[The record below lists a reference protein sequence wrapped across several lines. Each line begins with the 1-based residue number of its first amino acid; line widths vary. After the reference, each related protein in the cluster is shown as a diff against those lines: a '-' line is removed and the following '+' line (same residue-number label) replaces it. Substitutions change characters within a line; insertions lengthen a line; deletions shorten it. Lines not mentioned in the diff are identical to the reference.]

1 MLTKVNRMQGCLLGL
16 AIGDAMGAPVEFK
29 KRGTFQPVTEYRSG
43 GKFRLKTGEWTD
55 DTAMALCLAQ
65 SLIDCKGFDPH
76 DQMEKYLEWM
86 ECGYMSCTGKA
97 IGMGTIVMRTL
108 IRYKRNRQPY
118 TDICH
123 EKFSGNGSLMRLAPV
138 CLFYADN
145 IDDAVHFSSLSSATT
160 HGSLIAIDACR
171 YCAYLITHLLQGL
184 EKEEIFTYQ
193 FQKRLKA
200 YFKGAPLHKSLYVV
214 IKGCFKNKSIKGI
227 VSSGYVV
234 HSLEAAL
241 WSFYHSKTFEE
252 AILTAVNLGD
262 DADTVGAITGQI
274 AGAYYG
280 LQGIPKNWTKNLQQ
294 AELIMSI
301 AKQLIER
308 KNI

>member
-1 MLTKVNRMQGCLLGL
+1 MITNVSRLKGCMFGL

-29 KRGTFQPVTEYRSG
+29 KRGTFKPISEYRSG
-43 GKFRLKTGEWTD
+43 GKFRLNIGEWTD

-65 SLIDCKGFDPH
+65 SLIDCQRFNPY

-97 IGMGTIVMRTL
+97 IGLGTITMRTL

-123 EKFSGNGSLMRLAPV
+123 EKFSGNGSLMRLAPI
-138 CLFYADN
+138 CIFYADD
-145 IDDAVHFSSLSSATT
+145 IDDAVHFASLSSATT
-160 HGSLIAIDACR
+160 HGSTIAIDACR
-171 YCAYLITHLLQGL
+171 YFAYLVTHLLQGA
-184 EKEEIFTYQ
+184 EKEEIFSYQ
-193 FQKRLKA
+193 FMKNLRS
-200 YFKGAPLHKSLYVV
+200 YFKGSPLHESLDS
-214 IKGCFKNKSIKGI
+214 IIRGCFKNKSKKGI

-241 WSFYHSKTFEE
+241 WSFYHSETFEE
-252 AILTAVNLGD
+252 AILNAVNLGD

-274 AGAYYG
+274 AGAYYSYDT
-280 LQGIPKNWTKNLQQ
+280 IPDKWVNDLNQF
-294 AELIMSI
+294 ELIESI
-301 AKQLIER
+301 TYKLID
-308 KNI
+308 